1 MRIKDN
7 LLRHPCRELPARSM
21 RLRLAIALSSLLAA
35 PLAALAQSA
44 SAPTPASAPGKV
56 APVVQLGVD
65 VPPYYVAGGTYG
77 APPSVAVDPLYDKL
91 LASSRRSDIQQAVV
105 AIAAKPEL
113 VKPDTLIVLAMRL
126 YDVGLRDDAVFWY
139 YAGRDRFLTMAQVLD
154 MRSIQLMHSAE
165 ITEAFLR
172 AAGPAMDGYAYCSVA
187 RQAEQEDRAIAWVA
201 ANPYKILG
209 YSELPGATEDRNAAL
224 VDAVNHLRDA
234 SRKKKA
240 LLDDP
245 KTLGELMDARARNQ
259 AHERYCW

>member
-1 MRIKDN
+1 
-7 LLRHPCRELPARSM
+7 M

-35 PLAALAQSA
+35 PMLALAQA
-44 SAPTPASAPGKV
+44 APEKIAR
-56 APVVQLGVD
+56 VVQLSVD
-65 VPPYYVAGGTYG
+65 VPPYYIAGGSYG
-77 APPSVAVDPLYDKL
+77 APPKVAVDPRLDKL
-91 LASSRRSDIQQAVV
+91 LASARRSDIQQAVV
-105 AIAAKPEL
+105 AIAAKPDL

-154 MRSIQLMHSAE
+154 MRSIQLMRSAE
-165 ITEAFLR
+165 VTEAFLR

-187 RQAEQEDRAIAWVA
+187 HQAEQEDRAIAWVA
-201 ANPYKILG
+201 AHPYRILG
-209 YSELPGATEDRNAAL
+209 YAELPGATEDRNAAL

-234 SRKKKA
+234 ARKKKT

-245 KTLGELMDARARNQ
+245 KTLGELADARARNH

>member
-1 MRIKDN
+1 MRI
-7 LLRHPCRELPARSM
+7 RPA
-21 RLRLAIALSSLLAA
+21 LFLSALLAA
-35 PLAALAQSA
+35 PLLALAQAASAAA
-44 SAPTPASAPGKV
+44 SAPEAAVP
-56 APVVQLGVD
+56 PVVQLGVD
-65 VPPYYVAGGTYG
+65 VPPYYVAGARFGL
-77 APPSVAVDPLYDKL
+77 APKVAVDPDYDKL
-91 LASSRRSDIQQAVV
+91 LSSARREDIQRAVL

-113 VKPDTLIVLAMRL
+113 VKPETLIVLAMRL

-139 YAGRDRFLTMAQVLD
+139 YAGRDRFLTMEQVLD
-154 MRSIQLMHSAE
+154 MRSLQLVRS
-165 ITEAFLR
+165 TEVVETFIR

-187 RQAEQEDRAIAWVA
+187 QQAEHEDRAIAWVA
-201 ANPYKILG
+201 AHPYKILG

>member
-1 MRIKDN
+1 
-7 LLRHPCRELPARSM
+7 M

-35 PLAALAQSA
+35 HAQAAPA
-44 SAPTPASAPGKV
+44 PASAP
-56 APVVQLGVD
+56 APESITRVLQLGVD
-65 VPPYYVAGGTYG
+65 VPPYYIAGSTYG
-77 APPSVAVDPLYDKL
+77 TAPSVAVDPLYDKL
-91 LASSRRSDIQQAVV
+91 LASSRRADIQKAVV

-165 ITEAFLR
+165 VTEAFLR
-172 AAGPAMDGYAYCSVA
+172 AAGPAMDGYAFCSVA
-187 RQAEQEDRAIAWVA
+187 HQAEQEDRAIAWVA
-201 ANPYKILG
+201 AHPYKILG
-209 YSELPGATEDRNAAL
+209 YSELPATTEDRNAAL
-224 VDAVNHLRDA
+224 LDAVKHLRDA

-245 KTLGELMDARARNQ
+245 KTLAELMDVRARNH

>member
-1 MRIKDN
+1 
-7 LLRHPCRELPARSM
+7 M
-21 RLRLAIALSSLLAA
+21 RLRLALALSSLLAA
-35 PLAALAQSA
+35 PLAAFAQAA
-44 SAPTPASAPGKV
+44 SAPEKI

-65 VPPYYVAGGTYG
+65 VPPYYIAGATLGT
-77 APPSVAVDPLYDKL
+77 PPSVAVDPLYDRL
-91 LASSRRSDIQQAVV
+91 LASAKRADIQQAVV

-139 YAGRDRFLTMAQVLD
+139 YAGRDRFLTMEQVLD

-165 ITEAFLR
+165 VTEAFLR

-187 RQAEQEDRAIAWVA
+187 HQVEWEDRAIAWVA
-201 ANPYKILG
+201 AHPYRILG
-209 YSELPGATEDRNAAL
+209 YTELPGASEDRNAAL
-224 VDAVNHLRDA
+224 ADAVNHLREA

-240 LLDDP
+240 LLADP
-245 KTLGELMDARARNQ
+245 KTLADIQDARARNH